1 MILRRSSTSTTVQS
15 WAEAWQLTAEITGVT
30 VIDPD
35 TWYPSDMTYLTY
47 ARGALVFAARFGS
60 PGAAA
65 CLAWAD
71 TQLAA
76 RSWKTAHKWKLNAP
90 L

>member
-1 MILRRSSTSTTVQS
+1 MQKL
-15 WAEAWQLTAEITGVT
+15 T

-47 ARGALVFAARFGS
+47 SRGSLMFAARYGT

-65 CLAWAD
+65 CLAWAQK
-71 TQLAA
+71 QL
-76 RSWKTAHKWKLNAP
+76 TAKAWTTDYKWQL